1 MSEDYNNNSADW
13 CDVHAVTRHL
23 CRCEYEYD
31 QPVWE
36 AWNQA
41 SLSVAELAELPA
53 PKPLIDNT
61 LDLRSVALLAGPWSS
76 GKTFLALDWAL
87 CVASGKPWQGR
98 EVHTS
103 TFTHNGKTQP
113 SHLAVLYVA
122 AEGVY
127 GIKQRVAAWQ
137 AAWNSDG
144 SRELHN
150 VTFLPTPVRL
160 GSGQVNGFAEFIH
173 QYGYEFVIIDTL
185 ARCAVGLDEN
195 SAKDAGLIVRDLDR
209 IRAATNGGTVL
220 AIHHTGKD
228 GKTVRG
234 SSAIEAAMDTV
245 YQIEGD
251 AQLMKLRRTKRK
263 DGPTPDNLALR
274 LEPVPGTDSVVVSG
288 GKVDMTPTVDRLM
301 STFVQAFEHSGAT
314 KADLRA
320 AVDMSPGSFH
330 RAVNRA
336 LQDSLLVNVGTDQ
349 RPFYRLAGEAK

>member
-1 MSEDYNNNSADW
+1 MSDDYDNNNADW
-13 CDVHAVTRHL
+13 CDIHAVSRQL
-23 CRCEYEYD
+23 CRCKYHYD
-31 QPVWE
+31 QRVDE
-36 AWNQA
+36 AWQA
-41 SLSVAELAELPA
+41 ATLTADELAALPA
-53 PKPLIDNT
+53 PEPLIDGT

-87 CVASGKPWQGR
+87 SVATERAWQGR
-98 EVHTS
+98 HVPYLDGS
-103 TFTHNGKTQP
+103 
-113 SHLAVLYVA
+113 VLYVA

-144 SRELHN
+144 SKDLYGI
-150 VTFLPTPVRL
+150 TFLPTPVRL
-160 GSGQVNGFAEFIH
+160 GSSQVHGFAEFVN
-173 QYGYEFVIIDTL
+173 QYGYKFVVIDTL

-209 IRAATNGGTVL
+209 IRAATDGGTVL

-245 YQIEGD
+245 YQIEGE

-288 GKVDMTPTVDRLM
+288 GKVDMTPTVDKLM
-301 STFVQAFEHSGAT
+301 STFDQAFRHSGAT

-320 AVDMSPGSFH
+320 AVDLSPGSFH

-349 RPFYRLAGEAK
+349 RPFYRLAGESE

>member
-1 MSEDYNNNSADW
+1 MSEDYDNNSWEW
-13 CDVHAVTRHL
+13 CDVHAVNRQACKCPHVN
-23 CRCEYEYD
+23 
-31 QPVWE
+31 QPAHANWHD
-36 AWNQA
+36 AT
-41 SLSVAELAELPA
+41 LSIEQLANLPA
-53 PKPLIDNT
+53 PEPLIDNT

-87 CVASGKPWQGR
+87 CVASGKRWQGR
-98 EVHTS
+98 DVHVDQFTS
-103 TFTHNGKTQP
+103 NGVTYETSP
-113 SHLAVLYVA
+113 SVLYVA

-137 AAWNSDG
+137 AVWNVDSSRLADG
-144 SRELHN
+144 IA
-150 VTFLPTPVRL
+150 FLPNAIRL
-160 GSGQVNGFAEFIH
+160 GSGQVGGFAKFVEE
-173 QYGYEFVIIDTL
+173 YGFRFVIIDTL

-288 GKVDMTPTVDRLM
+288 GKVDMTPTVNRLM
-301 STFVQAFEHSGAT
+301 STFVQAFDQSGAT

-320 AVDMSPGSFH
+320 AVELSPGSFH

-336 LQDSLLVNVGTDQ
+336 LQDGLLVNVGTDQ